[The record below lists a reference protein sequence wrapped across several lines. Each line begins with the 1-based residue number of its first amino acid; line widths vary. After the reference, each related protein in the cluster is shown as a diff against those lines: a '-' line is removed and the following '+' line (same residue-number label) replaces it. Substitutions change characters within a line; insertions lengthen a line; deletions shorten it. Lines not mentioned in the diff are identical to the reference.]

1 MVKALREA
9 VLLSAAHTQGVTKL
23 ARGDSASRL
32 AARAIA
38 MSAKGQ
44 GFSLPAS
51 MHYLDAR
58 YTLSQAAVCGVQPS
72 SRWLYRTWE
81 ARSERFYRHGL
92 RRQLWTLTFCATLG
106 RASHCA

>member
-1 MVKALREA
+1 MASELCVQAVSDSTGRQDLVKALREA
-9 VLLSAAHTQGVTKL
+9 VLLSAAGRNGVTKL

-38 MSAKGQ
+38 MSAKGE

-58 YTLSQAAVCGVQPS
+58 YSSNSNCDPLQGGSAPRGICNAPS
-72 SRWLYRTWE
+72 LHSCL
-81 ARSERFYRHGL
+81 
-92 RRQLWTLTFCATLG
+92 
-106 RASHCA
+106 